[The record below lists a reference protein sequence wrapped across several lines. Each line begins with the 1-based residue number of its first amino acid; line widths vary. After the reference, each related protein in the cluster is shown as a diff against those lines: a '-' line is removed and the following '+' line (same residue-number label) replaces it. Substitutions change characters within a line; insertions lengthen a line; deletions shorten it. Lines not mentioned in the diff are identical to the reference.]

1 MMNNKID
8 KDLLSAVADLHDVP
22 MGAYNIRKDGE
33 GVARQSTENIIIEP
47 KKDKPGIDIIVKA
60 GTKNQSVHIPVI
72 VTKSGVN
79 DLTYN
84 DFYIEDDCDVLI
96 VAGCGIHNSG
106 SDKSEHDGIHSFH
119 IGKNSRIKYVEKHY
133 GQGEGTGERVL
144 NPETIIEMDENSY
157 CEMEMIQI
165 KGVDSTKRETTA
177 HLKAGAKLL
186 MMEKLMTHGKQY
198 ARSDMEI
205 NLDGVGASAQIIS
218 RSVAKDESEQIFYP
232 RAVGNAA
239 CRAHVQCDSIIMDNA
254 RIRSIPE
261 IAANHYDAQIVHEAA
276 IGRINND
283 QLIKLQTFGMSEEEA
298 EEIIIQGFLK

>member
-106 SDKSEHDGIHSFH
+106 SDKSEHDGIHTFH

-165 KGVDSTKRETTA
+165 KGVDSTKRETIA

-205 NLDGVGASAQIIS
+205 NLDGIGSSAQIIS

>member
-1 MMNNKID
+1 MINNKID